1 MKCLKRSLR
10 APRRAEMP
18 WLIAVC
24 EEANIKVLAMADSVE
39 EAAKVAR
46 ALVPMGRTFY
56 WKVIEMEA
64 EG

>member
-1 MKCLKRSLR
+1 
-10 APRRAEMP
+10 MP